1 MIVQI
6 DGMIPRREVLLDG
19 IGNLGLAVDK
29 EDKISSQKTIEDQE
43 SKELFVCRMLL
54 HMVNPIDPAICLD
67 GHSYGNLMRVLVD
80 SRQAG
85 ILGRDGEYGW
95 DGWLGTYFANDLE
108 DDATLLLGI
117 QRYDYGTGPCT
128 RKLRNIVF
136 S

>member
-1 MIVQI
+1 MVVQI

-19 IGNLGLAVDK
+19 IGKLGLAVDK
-29 EDKISSQKTIEDQE
+29 EDKISSQKTIADQE
-43 SKELFVCRMLL
+43 SKELLVCRMLL
-54 HMVNPIDPAICLD
+54 YMVNPIDPAICLD

-95 DGWLGTYFANDLE
+95 DGWLGTYFANDPE